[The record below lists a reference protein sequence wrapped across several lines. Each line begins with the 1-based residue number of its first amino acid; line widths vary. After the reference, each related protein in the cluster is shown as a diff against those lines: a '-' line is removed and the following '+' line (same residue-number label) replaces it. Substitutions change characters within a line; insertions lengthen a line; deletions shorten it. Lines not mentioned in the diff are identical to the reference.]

1 METFDLHDRIL
12 GHSINNPEVKKFID
26 FFSLSFD
33 VENDWRIDYNN
44 REKGVYFEFEHKD
57 KFENEFGSPKSI
69 YTKDKSELIL
79 KEISFEN
86 NYLEKKK
93 DFDIQLPYN
102 LKIGDSV
109 DEIYQKIGKKPYEKD
124 KGISY
129 DKAEYNYYFKIGD
142 KKILIKLD
150 EFMKFVW
157 IRFWLISLSEKYVDE
172 LKKSLAKQNKNL
184 NVENLETITNL
195 KTKTPTKNW
204 EIRMNE
210 GDDLFNQQNIEFAQK
225 VLETFI
231 DTICEA
237 TIQKKA
243 TKIYSAIKKVVFSF
257 NKNGDY
263 IETLEREELVDF
275 ILKSVKLTGFKIEDN
290 SDLTQQW
297 REW

>member
-1 METFDLHDRIL
+1 METFDLHNRIL
-12 GHSINNPEVKKFID
+12 GHSINNPEVKKFIE
-26 FFSLSFD
+26 FFSLSLD

-44 REKGVYFEFEHKD
+44 RAKGVYFEFEHKN
-57 KFENEFGSPKSI
+57 KFENEFGNPKSS
-69 YTKDKSELIL
+69 YTKDETELIL

-86 NYLEKKK
+86 NYLEKRK

-109 DEIYQKIGKKPYEKD
+109 EEIYEKIGKKPYEKD

-129 DKAEYNYYFKIGD
+129 DKAEYNYYFKIDD

-184 NVENLETITNL
+184 NVENLETIRNL

-210 GDDLFNQQNIEFAQK
+210 GDDVFNKKNIEFAQK

-237 TIQKKA
+237 TIQKKG
-243 TKIYSAIKKVVFSF
+243 TKIYSAIKKVVVSF
-257 NKNGDY
+257 NRNGDY

-275 ILKSVKLTGFKIEDN
+275 ILESVKLTGFKIEDN
-290 SDLTQQW
+290 SDLTEQW